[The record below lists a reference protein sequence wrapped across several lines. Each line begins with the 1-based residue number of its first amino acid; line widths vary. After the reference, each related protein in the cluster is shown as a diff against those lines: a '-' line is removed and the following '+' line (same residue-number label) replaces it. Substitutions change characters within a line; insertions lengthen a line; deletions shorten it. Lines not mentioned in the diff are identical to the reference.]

1 MGRVYAIKS
10 SSVQWKNINKSTFSC
25 KIFKAFF
32 PLSSFVASQQM
43 LGLCWTFVKS
53 TSLES
58 FSILISVGIRV
69 SLQHTGPNIFY
80 LLMQM
85 ILRNKVLQRQL
96 ILKLFN
102 SVAVMPI
109 LNFLLLLD
117 KYGIQTTKIEKSHLY
132 FLYETLISGHKI
144 YAA

>member
-43 LGLCWTFVKS
+43 LGLYWTFVKS

-102 SVAVMPI
+102 SVVVNANSKFSSATWQIWHSNYKNRKESPLLSVW
-109 LNFLLLLD
+109 NFD
-117 KYGIQTTKIEKSHLY
+117 IWT
-132 FLYETLISGHKI
+132 
-144 YAA
+144 